1 VTLLVVQLYGKG
13 DNVVIEGFVGLEVS
27 KAYRERLEHRA
38 RRNELVLEAA
48 WVTHQP
54 ALRART
60 GDILIR
66 TGCRIAGMD
75 IPTCL
80 RTLGREGEPRIG
92 SV

>member
-1 VTLLVVQLYGKG
+1 VTRLVIQVYGKG

-27 KAYRERLEHRA
+27 RAYRERLERRA
-38 RRNELVLEAA
+38 RHNELVLEAA
-48 WVTHQP
+48 RVTHQP
-54 ALRART
+54 TLRART

-80 RTLGREGEPRIG
+80 KTFGREGEPRIG
-92 SV
+92 SA